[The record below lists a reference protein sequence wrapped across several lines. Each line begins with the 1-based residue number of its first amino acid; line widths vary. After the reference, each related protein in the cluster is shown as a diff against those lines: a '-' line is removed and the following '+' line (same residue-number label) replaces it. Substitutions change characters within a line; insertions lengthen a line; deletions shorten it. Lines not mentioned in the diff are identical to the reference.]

1 MCFHM
6 GASPASRCLELETLF
21 YEAWARLVA
30 EQKRATPPT
39 PAHPRLAGC
48 QMCEAVL
55 DFLAPSRTGPS
66 QKNHL
71 ANPHTRNEWRCEESL
86 DLGVVRCVAQADD
99 GSHTTRRHT
108 VTGAALSTL
117 YLF

>member
-1 MCFHM
+1 M

-39 PAHPRLAGC
+39 LAHPRLAGC

-55 DFLAPSRTGPS
+55 DFLALAEPAHLRRTTWTT
-66 QKNHL
+66 
-71 ANPHTRNEWRCEESL
+71 HTRELNGGVRSL
-86 DLGVVRCVAQADD
+86 
-99 GSHTTRRHT
+99 
-108 VTGAALSTL
+108 
-117 YLF
+117 

>member
-39 PAHPRLAGC
+39 LAHPRLAGC

-55 DFLAPSRTGPS
+55 DFLALAEPAHLRRTTWTT
-66 QKNHL
+66 
-71 ANPHTRNEWRCEESL
+71 HTRELNGGVRSL
-86 DLGVVRCVAQADD
+86 
-99 GSHTTRRHT
+99 
-108 VTGAALSTL
+108 
-117 YLF
+117 